1 MDFFESTYDSFLS
14 TFFSLI
20 NSIKKSIINTH
31 CKVHIFINYRALN
44 ILKNDKYLA
53 EYNFYSNYIDII
65 NEGAVWADQDF
76 KSANHFYNPY
86 KKRGLYGRKSAMD
99 LGIDYYGKAILFWIK
114 GEYSKSLFY
123 LGAALHIIQD
133 MTVPQHANIRLLDDH
148 RQYETFIK
156 ETYEYIKEFE
166 VISGAYLLDSI
177 ENYIRFNSRV
187 ALKIYK
193 NYKNVEDDRR
203 RYYLISRCGLPLAI
217 RTTAGALVMF
227 YNVILP
233 SKQVK
238 KKIPLPK

>member
-1 MDFFESTYDSFLS
+1 
-14 TFFSLI
+14 
-20 NSIKKSIINTH
+20 
-31 CKVHIFINYRALN
+31 
-44 ILKNDKYLA
+44 
-53 EYNFYSNYIDII
+53 
-65 NEGAVWADQDF
+65 
-76 KSANHFYNPY
+76 
-86 KKRGLYGRKSAMD
+86 
-99 LGIDYYGKAILFWIK
+99 
-114 GEYSKSLFY
+114 
-123 LGAALHIIQD
+123 

-166 VISGAYLLDSI
+166 VKSGAYLLDSI

-217 RTTAGALVMF
+217 RTTASALVMF